1 MRVVADLHLHSR
13 FSRGTSPGLDLPS
26 LARAARLKGVGLL
39 GTGDFTHPA
48 WAAELE
54 RGLVPAGEGVYAH
67 GGTRFLLTGEVSAVW
82 TEGGRGRRVHLLLLV
97 PSLEAGEKVRRVLA
111 RLGRLDA
118 DGRPVFGVSARTLA
132 IAVWGAEPDAIVI
145 PAHAWT
151 PWFSVFGSR
160 SGFGSLKACFGDL
173 CERIFALETG
183 LSSDPPMNR
192 RVSSLDRLALVSF
205 SDAHSPGTIARE
217 ATLFDLPEVSFPA
230 LVAALRSRDPERL
243 LGTIEFFP
251 EEGKYHFDGH
261 RSCGIVF
268 SPAESRERENLCPQC
283 GKPLTLGVLHR
294 VEDLADREEG
304 GGPVDSFRHLVPL
317 GEVLAQALGV
327 GTGTKRVAEEYD
339 RLIHRLG
346 SELSVLL
353 DASDEDLAAAV
364 SGRVLEAIRKA
375 RRGEVRVEPGYD
387 GVFGKVTIP
396 FAEEE
401 KDLPLF

>member
-13 FSRGTSPGLDLPS
+13 FSRGTSPRLDLPT

-54 RGLVPAGEGVYAH
+54 RGLVPAGSGVYTY
-67 GGTRFLLTGEVSAVW
+67 GRTSFLLTGEVSAVW
-82 TEGGRGRRVHLLLLV
+82 TEGGRGRKAHLLLLV
-97 PSLEAGEKVRRVLA
+97 PSLEAGEKVRRALGC
-111 RLGRLDA
+111 LGRLDA

-132 IAVWGAEPDAIVI
+132 VVVWGAEPGAVVI
-145 PAHAWT
+145 PAHVWT

-160 SGFGSLKACFGDL
+160 SGFDSLEACFGDL
-173 CERIFALETG
+173 CERIFAVETG

-230 LVAALRSRDPERL
+230 LVAALRSRDPRRL

-261 RSCGIVF
+261 RACGVAL
-268 SPAESRERENLCPQC
+268 SPAESRARKNLCPAC
-283 GKPLTLGVLHR
+283 GRPLTLGVLHR

-304 GGPVDSFRHLVPL
+304 AGPVDSFRHLVPL

-327 GTGTKRVAEEYD
+327 GTGTKRVAGEYG
-339 RLIHRLG
+339 RLVECFG
-346 SELSVLL
+346 SELAVLL
-353 DASDEDLAAAV
+353 DASDEDLADAA
-364 SGRVLEAIRKA
+364 SGRVLEAILTA

-387 GVFGKVTIP
+387 GVFGKVRIA

-401 KDLPLF
+401 EDLPLF